1 VTTVACLAGV
11 IAALASASIVG
22 TDAAAAANQRTVVF
36 MSVAIVAQFPVFRV
50 IGIDVT
56 DFGIKDYL
64 YVGFMT
70 FALWFITFSILLTEQ
85 VAV

>member
-1 VTTVACLAGV
+1 
-11 IAALASASIVG
+11 
-22 TDAAAAANQRTVVF
+22 